1 MWSNILLNEWRN
13 ELINDIC
20 FWSCIKNEKIVAW
33 GIIVHIMMSV
43 QRWQC
48 WVWQHVSWLCLE
60 VASHTSNFRADSLTC
75 ALGWVIW
82 ILWCLR
88 HFEFQLWWCW
98 WKLEEADRNKGNS
111 KHKKMGAMSL
121 WTHSQMGLGIGALG
135 VPELR
140 RIPSGQLEPPGLL
153 LKRGL

>member
-1 MWSNILLNEWRN
+1 
-13 ELINDIC
+13 
-20 FWSCIKNEKIVAW
+20 
-33 GIIVHIMMSV
+33 MSV

-153 LKRGL
+153 LKRGLEQKYCQLGLRGDWSLNMCVKVMKLNGLFKKPFHVC

>member
-20 FWSCIKNEKIVAW
+20 FWSCIKWKDSGMRNYCTYHDVCPEMTMLSVATC
-33 GIIVHIMMSV
+33 
-43 QRWQC
+43 Q
-48 WVWQHVSWLCLE
+48 L
-60 VASHTSNFRADSLTC
+60 ADSLTC

-98 WKLEEADRNKGNS
+98 WKLEEADRKGNS

-140 RIPSGQLEPPGLL
+140 RIPSGQLEPPRLL

>member
-1 MWSNILLNEWRN
+1 M
-13 ELINDIC
+13 
-20 FWSCIKNEKIVAW
+20 AW

-60 VASHTSNFRADSLTC
+60 FASHTSNFRADSLTC

-140 RIPSGQLEPPGLL
+140 RIPSGQLELPKSI
-153 LKRGL
+153 LKEDCNKNIANWGYEEIGPWICV